1 MSKYEIININGCGD
15 YECMAEVNDIMA
27 AMVVHYDEMI
37 SSKLDSWHCALI
49 ENQYSNRINCRI
61 GRRVYYDDEI

>member
-15 YECMAEVNDIMA
+15 YQRMAEVNDIMA

-37 SSKLDSWHCALI
+37 SSRLDSLHCALI
-49 ENQYSNRINCRI
+49 ENQYSIRLKCRI
-61 GRRVYYDDEI
+61 GRRVYYDEI